1 MPWISQIVLIGLI
14 GFKSYVETHVV
25 IGIDDITTIITMY
38 ATEIRSHSGDSS
50 QIAVAVGN
58 QFGSVLWIL
67 EFEEDDVVDSGW
79 SGWSTPNSQNSC
91 HKAHQDP
98 CCPGLIHHGEYS
110 RVVKSTSQDKS
121 RRTAVTVQS
130 LSSHRT
136 DEAIELASSL
146 GIKHVSQSDD
156 PIPEGELRIVLLDDR
171 MELWDQFSRRRGM
184 RVGFQSIDRRVGN
197 GSLSH
202 KQPLARAIGKSA
214 RTIVDATAGLG
225 HDSFLMAC
233 MGWHVKA
240 IERHPVIGVL
250 LKESVRDAI
259 THPDLSLAIED
270 RLVVHQGDAV
280 EILGDMDAPD
290 VIYLDPMFQDVHGS
304 ALPRKPAQILRKVV
318 PLDGIEEQ
326 IGLFEVSRNLARQ
339 RVVVKRSDKSP
350 PLVDGSDISYH
361 GKIVRYD
368 VYLTGT

>member
-1 MPWISQIVLIGLI
+1 M
-14 GFKSYVETHVV
+14 
-25 IGIDDITTIITMY
+25 
-38 ATEIRSHSGDSS
+38 
-50 QIAVAVGN
+50 
-58 QFGSVLWIL
+58 
-67 EFEEDDVVDSGW
+67 
-79 SGWSTPNSQNSC
+79 
-91 HKAHQDP
+91 
-98 CCPGLIHHGEYS
+98 
-110 RVVKSTSQDKS
+110 
-121 RRTAVTVQS
+121 QS